1 MSPIPRGK
9 FHDLSMSLN
18 CSNRLATRTAKKGD
32 LMDPKKQALR
42 IEELVAQGMTVAEA
56 AEKIIRESQAPALG
70 DERMKFIRE
79 SENIEVLQELN
90 HKAHAKL
97 SKEKYGKAKPAAL
110 ARYREE
116 ISSTKMRI
124 EALKAKASASP
135 TALQD
140 LVRLGS
146 KPSGVIQFWLKTRED
161 EVEPKLK
168 EVKKLKG
175 WTNPQLK
182 DAIGKASTV
191 IPEVF
196 VKELK
201 AVGDDYLKNV
211 TDRIERGDQRVVA
224 LVRKWN
230 LVS

>member
-1 MSPIPRGK
+1 
-9 FHDLSMSLN
+9 
-18 CSNRLATRTAKKGD
+18 
-32 LMDPKKQALR
+32 MDPKKQALR